1 MAMRVK
7 EVSWSNKG
15 LLSAT
20 GPLSIMLFLFFLIP
34 FFMTVMLSFQ
44 STQYYRLQWT
54 WDLEIWKEVFSSYF
68 IWRIMWRTLVMS
80 ALCVVICVV
89 IALPIAYAL
98 INRMKSM
105 ENSVKILI
113 VFAFLADAVL
123 KTFGWVLVLDKS
135 GVMNGFLAWIGLP
148 EVDILFS
155 PTATMIGMVYN
166 LIPYTIFTI
175 YLSMD
180 RIDRDLVLA
189 AYDAGASRFRTFWE
203 VTLPLS
209 KPGIFAGSILVFV
222 LSLGVF
228 LEPKMMG
235 GGTSPMAAELIRQ
248 SFETRV
254 NWPLGA
260 ALTLVVIAI
269 GAISL
274 AIAGTIAARSSAA
287 NTILKQEEGK

>member
-1 MAMRVK
+1 MRVK
-7 EVSWSNKG
+7 EVNWSNKG

-20 GPLSIMLFLFFLIP
+20 GPLTIMLLLFFLIP
-34 FFMTVMLSFQ
+34 FFMTVVLSFQ

-54 WDLEIWKEVFSSYF
+54 WDLDIWKEVFSEYF
-68 IWRIMWRTLVMS
+68 IWRIMWRTLTMS
-80 ALCVVICVV
+80 ALCVVLCVV
-89 IALPIAYAL
+89 ISLPIAYAL

-105 ENSVKILI
+105 ENNVKILI

-148 EVDILFS
+148 EIDILFS

-166 LIPYTIFTI
+166 LVPYTIFTI

-180 RIDRDLVLA
+180 RIDRDLVRA

-209 KPGIFAGSILVFV
+209 KPGIFAGAILVFV

-228 LEPKMMG
+228 LEPKVMG
-235 GGTSPMAAELIRQ
+235 GGTRPMAAELIRQ

-269 GAISL
+269 GAITL
-274 AIAGTIAARSSAA
+274 AIAGKIAARTSAA
-287 NTILKQEEGK
+287 NATLAQEDSK